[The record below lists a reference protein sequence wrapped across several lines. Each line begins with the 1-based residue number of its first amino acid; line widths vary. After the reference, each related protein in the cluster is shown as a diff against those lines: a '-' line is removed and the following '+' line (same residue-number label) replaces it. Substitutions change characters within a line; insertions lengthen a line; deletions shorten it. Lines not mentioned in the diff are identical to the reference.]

1 MAASFLLAVVLCLTA
16 ILVFTHALWLITDG
30 RRRRLPPGPW
40 PLPVIGSLHAVT
52 WSRPHRSLAH
62 VAERYGPL
70 MCIWFGRH
78 PTVVVST
85 PDAARKILTN
95 SELAGR
101 TVLDTM
107 LAEGHSADSVLLLP
121 PGNKWRAMRRLA
133 MAELFTKGQ
142 LDARL
147 QLRQEKVQEL
157 VLYVSEHAARGEPVD
172 VGHAVF
178 MTVINVVSRS
188 LFSADIGSR
197 ELRDKVKEAAQ
208 LLSTPTLS
216 DIFPS
221 LAPADLQGARSRMGA
236 LVRYAHR
243 IIDEQYMR
251 RRRGRDAGQPR
262 KDDMMDVAIDKEKEW
277 EEEGSE
283 MNYGAIKGLITD
295 LFVGGSET
303 VSSTVEWAM
312 AELLQSSESMK
323 MVREELK
330 TVIGTKGQVVES
342 DISQLPYLQA
352 VVKETLRLHP
362 AITLA
367 FQRAMAT
374 VQIEGYNIPKGTGIV
389 INIWAINRK
398 SKMWVEPEKFMPE
411 RFIGKDI
418 SFWGKDFEFIPFSAG
433 RRQCLGLP
441 LAYRMVHLVLGSLL
455 YHFDWRLPNDVKDNG
470 IDMSEKSGAIMVSMA
485 TPLKAIAKE
494 CDE

>member
-1 MAASFLLAVVLCLTA
+1 
-16 ILVFTHALWLITDG
+16 
-30 RRRRLPPGPW
+30 
-40 PLPVIGSLHAVT
+40 
-52 WSRPHRSLAH
+52 
-62 VAERYGPL
+62 
-70 MCIWFGRH
+70 
-78 PTVVVST
+78 
-85 PDAARKILTN
+85 
-95 SELAGR
+95 
-101 TVLDTM
+101 
-107 LAEGHSADSVLLLP
+107 
-121 PGNKWRAMRRLA
+121 
-133 MAELFTKGQ
+133 
-142 LDARL
+142 
-147 QLRQEKVQEL
+147 
-157 VLYVSEHAARGEPVD
+157 
-172 VGHAVF
+172 
-178 MTVINVVSRS
+178 
-188 LFSADIGSR
+188 
-197 ELRDKVKEAAQ
+197 
-208 LLSTPTLS
+208 
-216 DIFPS
+216 
-221 LAPADLQGARSRMGA
+221 
-236 LVRYAHR
+236 
-243 IIDEQYMR
+243 
-251 RRRGRDAGQPR
+251 
-262 KDDMMDVAIDKEKEW
+262 
-277 EEEGSE
+277 
-283 MNYGAIKGLITD
+283 
-295 LFVGGSET
+295 
-303 VSSTVEWAM
+303 
-312 AELLQSSESMK
+312 MK

-433 RRQCLGLP
+433 RP
-441 LAYRMVHLVLGSLL
+441 YRMVHLVLGSLL